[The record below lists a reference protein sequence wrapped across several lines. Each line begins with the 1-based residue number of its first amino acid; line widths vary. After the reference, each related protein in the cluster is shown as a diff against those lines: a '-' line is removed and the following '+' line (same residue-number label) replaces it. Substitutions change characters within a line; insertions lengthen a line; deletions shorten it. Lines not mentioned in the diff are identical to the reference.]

1 MKWHGNSSS
10 ENFLEAWGAFV
21 VTNSPQRLSHPGR
34 RHTEME
40 GVSGGLVWFLGV
52 RCPLLLSGCSGAV
65 SPCSPLFHSIVV
77 PAFLQRC
84 DVTDE
89 WDDKNR

>member
-40 GVSGGLVWFLGV
+40 GVSGGGWCGFWASDARCCSAVAVVLSLLVLPSSTASSFL
-52 RCPLLLSGCSGAV
+52 RSCSG
-65 SPCSPLFHSIVV
+65 
-77 PAFLQRC
+77 
-84 DVTDE
+84 VT
-89 WDDKNR
+89 